1 MGLDCV
7 ARDHAPQ
14 KTSRQTA
21 ILACIKG
28 IAGIIISKSGWR

>member
-14 KTSRQTA
+14 KTSRETA
-21 ILACIKG
+21 ILACIKVM
-28 IAGIIISKSGWR
+28 AGITISKSERH

>member
-14 KTSRQTA
+14 KTPRETA

-28 IAGIIISKSGWR
+28 MAGIIISKSEWH